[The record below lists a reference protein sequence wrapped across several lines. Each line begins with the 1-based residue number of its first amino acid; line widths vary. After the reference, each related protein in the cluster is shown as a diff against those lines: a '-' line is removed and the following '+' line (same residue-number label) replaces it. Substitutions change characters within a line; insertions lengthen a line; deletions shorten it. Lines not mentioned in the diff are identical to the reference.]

1 MCSFTARMSLTP
13 SVSPARLQTAA
24 SVACKC
30 CAKSCYQVEPK
41 IVFPSVSFVFFPFRQ
56 MLAVGTRPRMPT
68 VTLATTEGSRP
79 SSTTGATP
87 AAAGE
92 DAHFASSVSSRLGR
106 SQTLNLP
113 LSPSLLRFDHGGFSG
128 GGGGGG
134 NTRWVEE
141 ARDDGDWSKPTPRN
155 ERLEQ

>member
-1 MCSFTARMSLTP
+1 M
-13 SVSPARLQTAA
+13 
-24 SVACKC
+24 
-30 CAKSCYQVEPK
+30 
-41 IVFPSVSFVFFPFRQ
+41 
-56 MLAVGTRPRMPT
+56 
-68 VTLATTEGSRP
+68 
-79 SSTTGATP
+79 TGATP
-87 AAAGE
+87 AGAGE
-92 DAHFASSVSSRLGR
+92 DAHFALSASPGR
-106 SQTLNLP
+106 SHPLNLP